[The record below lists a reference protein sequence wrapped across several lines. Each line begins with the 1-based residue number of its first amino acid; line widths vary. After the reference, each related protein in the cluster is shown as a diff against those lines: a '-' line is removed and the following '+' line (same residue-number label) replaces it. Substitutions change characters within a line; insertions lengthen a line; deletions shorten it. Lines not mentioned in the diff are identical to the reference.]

1 MFDNTQNYAFF
12 HYNIL
17 HEPSIITILINT
29 NEVHE
34 NVTND
39 IKRKRNNIIKKE
51 KKYITIIFT
60 ISNIAFFLTIMT
72 T

>member
-17 HEPSIITILINT
+17 HEPSIITILVNT
-29 NEVHE
+29 NKVQE

-39 IKRKRNNIIKKE
+39 IKRKEN
-51 KKYITIIFT
+51 KYITIIFT
-60 ISNIAFFLTIMT
+60 ISNISFFLTTMT

>member
-17 HEPSIITILINT
+17 HEPSIITILVNT
-29 NEVHE
+29 NKVQE

-39 IKRKRNNIIKKE
+39 IKRKE

-60 ISNIAFFLTIMT
+60 ISNISFFLTTMT